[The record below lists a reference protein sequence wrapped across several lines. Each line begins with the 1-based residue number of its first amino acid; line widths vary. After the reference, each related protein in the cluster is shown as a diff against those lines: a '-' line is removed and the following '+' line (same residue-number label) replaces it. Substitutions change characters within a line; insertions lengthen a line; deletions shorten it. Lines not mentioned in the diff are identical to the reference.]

1 MAEDISRMDAAE
13 HILLETDERD
23 VPARETA
30 RRIHARVMLRDAR
43 RRSVELALIE
53 YYYLSVRIVR
63 AQSVVARYVLDLRF
77 VDPVPRRKRQ
87 VAWRWLAA
95 GSAFLA
101 LAVAGARAVSA
112 SPAPWW
118 RHEWLPATAVLFGLA
133 LCAMFAA
140 FHLSRETLM
149 LISAH
154 GRAPLLAHAGGLGTF
169 RALHQFLPRLVAHL
183 EIANRARRSSRA
195 KQLRDEMREHFRLRN
210 AGAISDAEYESA
222 KRRILAT
229 HAPAR
234 APAPA
239 RQAPDKKA
247 RESPPGPRRPMIRA

>member
-1 MAEDISRMDAAE
+1 MDAIE

-23 VPARETA
+23 VPTRETA
-30 RRIHARVMLRDAR
+30 RRIHARVILRDAR

-77 VDPVPRRKRQ
+77 IDPVPRRQRQ

-95 GSAFLA
+95 GAALLA
-101 LAVAGARAVSA
+101 LAMAGTRAVSS

-118 RHEWLPATAVLFGLA
+118 RHEWLPATIVLFGLA

-140 FHLSRETLM
+140 FHLSRETLT

-154 GRAPLLAHAGGLGTF
+154 GRARLLAHAGHLGTF
-169 RALHQFLPRLVAHL
+169 RALHAFLPRLVAHL
-183 EIANRARRSSRA
+183 DVAFRARRSSRA

-210 AGAISDAEYESA
+210 AGAIGDAEYESA

-229 HAPAR
+229 HISTAVRAR
-234 APAPA
+234 VQ
-239 RQAPDKKA
+239 QAPNKKA